1 MPPREEHSALCTV
14 QDTGRRRNREIS
26 PADAYVGVQLVVV
39 VEAHVAGLVE
49 HRPVRVT
56 FLAVEG
62 EII

>member
-1 MPPREEHSALCTV
+1 M